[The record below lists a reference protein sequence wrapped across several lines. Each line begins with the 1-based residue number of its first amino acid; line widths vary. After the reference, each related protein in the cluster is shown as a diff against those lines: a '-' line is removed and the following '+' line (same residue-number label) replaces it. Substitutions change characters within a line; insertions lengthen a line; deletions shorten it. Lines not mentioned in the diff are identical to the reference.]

1 MAVGLTNGRHAADE
15 EARAEVDVLN
25 SRLEKTA
32 QLTKKIQACLGRLET
47 TGKSVRDVSAPL
59 NGETKKLQVLG
70 NNIDAVIAAIERL
83 RQPADSK
90 NDEEQI
96 IRQGPDKA
104 GLSNY
109 LNSIQRLSKAL
120 QNMETANL
128 RSNQQTKAD
137 LQRLIQ
143 NGNSSLENHFDKT
156 LRGETPMSVEPLNFT
171 TKGKPF
177 PVIPQDKIARLSLIN
192 SYVGSNATTENPLV
206 KIYAEVRGQY
216 LQKTLVNLAFASVN
230 TAKKTSPGA
239 LYKAG
244 TNGIGEYAKALEGMC
259 IAEHEN
265 ICSIFMRQDWG
276 AVLQLTSQ
284 VPMAELARTIRELNN
299 HIKAHLSTDCFL
311 AYEVV
316 EIMSSLASSLEE
328 RTGELKGTLAA
339 ALKPVRE
346 TAKVSLA
353 ELLDET
359 KQKVNMLQALP
370 SDGAPIPVVSAT
382 MQRLQTMVEF
392 LRPISSVMISLGDG
406 GWKSAAAANRS
417 TDAIPSLASFD
428 IGADGKEI
436 FAHYCTDTIDA
447 LLSGLD
453 AKSRMLLK
461 GKSVQ
466 GVFLANCVTI
476 VERMILESG
485 LAPLLDGRLGVL
497 DTWRKKAKAMYTEAC
512 KDLSMHL
519 FDVIHTN
526 RAQRPPSGNNNDSA
540 SVLKSLSSKDK
551 ESIKNKFLAFNAGFD
566 DLVVKHKTYS
576 MEREV
581 RNMFAKDIQQVLEP
595 LYNRFW
601 DRYHEVDK
609 GKGKYVKYDKSSIAA
624 VFLSLF

>member
-25 SRLEKTA
+25 SRLDKTT
-32 QLTKKIQACLGRLET
+32 QLTKKIQSCLGRLEV
-47 TGKSVRDVSAPL
+47 TGKNVRDVSAPL
-59 NGETKKLQVLG
+59 NGETKKLQILG

-109 LNSIQRLSKAL
+109 LNSIQRLTRAL
-120 QNMETANL
+120 QNMETTNL
-128 RSNQQTKAD
+128 RANQQTKAD

-143 NGNSSLENHFDKT
+143 NGNASLESHFDKI
-156 LRGETPMSVEPLNFT
+156 LRGETPISVEPLNFT

-177 PVIPQDKIARLSLIN
+177 PVIAQDKISRLSLIN

-230 TAKKTSPGA
+230 TAKKTSPGT

-259 IAEHEN
+259 VAEHEN
-265 ICSIFMRQDWG
+265 ICNIFTRQDWG
-276 AVLQLTSQ
+276 AVLQLTCQ
-284 VPMAELARTIRELNN
+284 VPMAELARTVRELNN
-299 HIKAHLSTDCFL
+299 HIKAHLATDCFL
-311 AYEVV
+311 AYEIV
-316 EIMSSLASSLEE
+316 EILSSLASSLEE
-328 RTGELKGTLAA
+328 RTGELKSTLAA

-346 TAKVSLA
+346 TAKLSMA

-359 KQKVNMLQALP
+359 KQKINMIQTLP
-370 SDGAPIPVVSAT
+370 PDGAPIPAVSAT
-382 MQRLQTMVEF
+382 MQRMQTMVEF
-392 LRPISSVMISLGDG
+392 LRPISSIVISLGNG
-406 GWKSAAAANRS
+406 GWKSAAAANNS

-428 IGADGKEI
+428 IGADGKDI
-436 FAHYCTDTIDA
+436 FAHYCTDTIEA
-447 LLSGLD
+447 LLSNLD
-453 AKSRMLLK
+453 AKARLLLK
-461 GKSVQ
+461 GRSVQ
-466 GVFLANCVTI
+466 GVFLANCITI
-476 VERMILESG
+476 VERMVLESG
-485 LAPLLDGRLGVL
+485 LGPLLEGRLGVL
-497 DTWRKKAKAMYTEAC
+497 DTWRKKAKAMYGETC
-512 KDLSMHL
+512 KELSMQL

-526 RAQRPPSGNNNDSA
+526 RAQRPPSGTNESA
-540 SVLKSLSSKDK
+540 SVVKGLSSKDK

-601 DRYHEVDK
+601 DRYHEIDK